1 MEEDSKRSEFV
12 PLHGIMTHVL
22 KYGNSD
28 QSKYLY
34 LIIPGNPGII
44 DYYDRF
50 MQVLYRNCDQK
61 IPVWGISHAGHVTVP
76 NKSLD
81 VEKASY
87 SVCSLEGQIKHK
99 VKYIKDHIPADVKLI
114 LIGHSIGCY
123 MIMRIL
129 DEIDHQRVVR
139 CFQLFPTIERM
150 AQSPKGQVATPMLK
164 YLRWL
169 GTAIVHGASY
179 LSPFVQYRL
188 LLWYFSGRKIP
199 ECVYN
204 ASINLF
210 DPFCVSNVMYMANLE
225 MQQVAHLDDDLVE
238 RHLPKMSFYYGED
251 DHWCPKSYYFDM
263 KKKFP
268 HGDIRLC
275 ENGYDHAFVLEASDE
290 MGDIVWEWLQSDL
303 AKLES

>member
-1 MEEDSKRSEFV
+1 MFC
-12 PLHGIMTHVL
+12 L
-22 KYGNSD
+22 KS
-28 QSKYLY
+28 SIIILCSF
-34 LIIPGNPGII
+34 LI
-44 DYYDRF
+44 
-50 MQVLYRNCDQK
+50 
-61 IPVWGISHAGHVTVP
+61 S
-76 NKSLD
+76 
-81 VEKASY
+81 EKASY

-204 ASINLF
+204 ASMNLF

-225 MQQVAHLDDDLVE
+225 MQQVAHLDEDLVE